1 MRSALHEVLRAH
13 RDPSQADAAGGG
25 ICGGR
30 GRCSAPCCTTLSL
43 VAAHRLADKCS
54 RVKMDMAILVGT
66 RVPRRMGLPFH
77 WQRDWPQ
84 RCEALLRM

>member
-1 MRSALHEVLRAH
+1 M
-13 RDPSQADAAGGG
+13 
-25 ICGGR
+25 
-30 GRCSAPCCTTLSL
+30 
-43 VAAHRLADKCS
+43 ADKCS